1 VPAVALP
8 FLLLVGLLVVA
19 WYITQRMRVA
29 PVAVAMVAQRVH
41 FPGQGVRIA
50 DVETSLVDLRN
61 PEEIAVPFETAT
73 LIIDF
78 PLTTPAKIQ
87 ITASLAVGFTRQE
100 LVRAVCE
107 EYANVY
113 EVEETTASTKPIPRE
128 ERTTLK
134 NRNRTD
140 GAYGI
145 YGHDL
150 DELRLTSLRWDRA
163 VDGSIQIELYVE
175 TRTAPSNAPQLT

>member
-1 VPAVALP
+1 VSLS
-8 FLLLVGLLVVA
+8 FLLLVGVLAVA
-19 WYITQRMRVA
+19 WYITLRLRVT
-29 PVAVAMVAQRVH
+29 PEPVAMVAQRIH
-41 FPGQGVRIA
+41 FAGQGVRIA

-61 PEEIAVPFETAT
+61 PEEIVVPFETAY

-87 ITASLAVGFTRQE
+87 ISAALAVGFTRQE

-113 EVEETTASTKPIPRE
+113 EVEETTASTKPIPRD

-175 TRTAPSNAPQLT
+175 TRPAPTNAPQLT

>member
-1 VPAVALP
+1 MSFLV
-8 FLLLVGLLVVA
+8 LLLGLAVA
-19 WYITQRMRVA
+19 WYLTQRIRVT
-29 PVAVAMVAQRVH
+29 PMPVAMVAQRIH
-41 FPGQGVRIA
+41 FAGGGVRIS
-50 DVETSLVDLRN
+50 DVETSLVNLRN
-61 PEEIAVPFETAT
+61 PEEIVVPFEQAT
-73 LIIDF
+73 LVIDY
-78 PLTTPAKIQ
+78 PLTTPARIS
-87 ITASLAVGFTRQE
+87 ISAALAIGFTRQE

-113 EVEETTASTKPIPRE
+113 EAEETTASTKPIPLE

-145 YGHDL
+145 YGYDL
-150 DELRLTSLRWDRA
+150 EELRLTSLRWDRA

-175 TRTAPSNAPQLT
+175 AKAAASNAPQLT

>member
-1 VPAVALP
+1 VSTFVLIVLALA
-8 FLLLVGLLVVA
+8 VA
-19 WYITQRMRVA
+19 WYLTQRLRVT
-29 PVAVAMVAQRVH
+29 PEPVAMVAQRIH
-41 FPGQGVRIA
+41 FPGGGVRIS
-50 DVETSLVDLRN
+50 DVETSLVNLRN
-61 PEEIAVPFETAT
+61 PEEIVVPFDNAV
-73 LIIDF
+73 LVIDF
-78 PLTTPAKIQ
+78 PLTTPAKIA
-87 ITASLAVGFTRQE
+87 ISASLAVGFTRQE

-113 EVEETTASTKPIPRE
+113 EVEETTASTKPIARE
-128 ERTTLK
+128 DRTTLK

-163 VDGSIQIELYVE
+163 LDGSIQIELYVE
-175 TRTAPSNAPQLT
+175 SRAAASDSPQLT

>member
-1 VPAVALP
+1 MSFSVS
-8 FLLLVGLLVVA
+8 FLFLVGALVAA
-19 WYITQRMRVA
+19 WYITQRLRVA
-29 PVAVAMVAQRVH
+29 PEAVAMVAQRVH

-50 DVETSLVDLRN
+50 DVETSLVNLRN
-61 PEEIAVPFETAT
+61 PEEIVVPYESAV
-73 LIIDF
+73 LVIDF
-78 PLTTPAKIQ
+78 PLTTPARIQ
-87 ITASLAVGFTRQE
+87 ISASLAVGFTRQE

-175 TRTAPSNAPQLT
+175 TRPVATNAPQLT